1 VSQSSVTCED
11 DNEDSDDGYMVN
23 ICLLHTLIYAA
34 FCFLQPA
41 TLCDAIQLTG
51 LDDDLTMDEWTVFA
65 PTDLAFETTL
75 GEDNIN
81 WFMNGNDTVQLTH
94 LLLFHVVSTP
104 VLSVDLVC
112 QQGSN
117 LMTMA
122 NGQQSRT

>member
-1 VSQSSVTCED
+1 
-11 DNEDSDDGYMVN
+11 
-23 ICLLHTLIYAA
+23 
-34 FCFLQPA
+34 
-41 TLCDAIQLTG
+41 
-51 LDDDLTMDEWTVFA
+51 MDEWTVFA